1 MLADTRAKT
10 NHKRAVMAGILGCRK
25 VLFGDNEQRRDFGTN
40 DEVSHPVRR
49 NITKRKVS
57 FRCE

>member
-40 DEVSHPVRR
+40 DEVSHPYVG
-49 NITKRKVS
+49 ILLK
-57 FRCE
+57 